1 MDPQQ
6 RLLLQQAA
14 EVLPATG
21 PPAGEPAPRTAVLV
35 GIGSVEY
42 TGLAAHLG
50 VSIYAATGA
59 ALHLRFQQYTNIFT

>member
-14 EVLPATG
+14 EVLPAMGASTG
-21 PPAGEPAPRTAVLV
+21 DPAPRTAVLV
-35 GIGSVEY
+35 GIGSVEF

-59 ALHLRFQQYTNIFT
+59 A

>member
-6 RLLLQQAA
+6 RLLLQQAG
-14 EVLPATG
+14 EVLLAT
-21 PPAGEPAPRTAVLV
+21 AAPSGGTALRTAVFV

-59 ALHLRFQQYTNIFT
+59 AP